1 MILFLQ
7 ETNLDSNIVDD
18 EILHINSILNNQL
31 TLKKLLMSYMEKITV
46 AVNIIENP
54 IDIKAIHEC
63 LENLK
68 GNLDNLNDLISIYN
82 ILLDTLQTFK
92 NNIDTISAKITDYN
106 SSYKEIS
113 DKCLK
118 VNNEIFY
125 FLNDLLS
132 YISIVFP
139 EEPLQ
144 KVSSIN
150 IQENNI
156 ENCSDLEENCLI
168 ISEKNQNVILPYT
181 ILDLQ
186 KTLEENPKDYN
197 SIQDIIEK

>member
-168 ISEKNQNVILPYT
+168 ISE
-181 ILDLQ
+181 
-186 KTLEENPKDYN
+186 
-197 SIQDIIEK
+197 